1 MAEAARE
8 LLVFLLVVGVGPIFC
23 VEVAVETGK
32 NHTFKSSASGKIETI
47 LWKFS
52 KNKVVEFEGGDVTWY
67 RFESRAGLDTKTG
80 DFTLKQL
87 RKEDSGHYQSEIQ
100 VDGKLQ
106 YSDHVIKVMDAV
118 PVPNVT
124 CHANSTTATL
134 RCTVDS
140 SVQANLEWSGP
151 NDDKKTEEII
161 VVPKQQA
168 IYICTAQ
175 NALNKASRE
184 FSLADCNTDGSDG
197 LLAGILAAVFV
208 LIAGGAVTGVVLY
221 RKKKNCGRN
230 NIEEAGFDKNPNNTD
245 EASVLLQETPAGF
258 DKNPNNTDE
267 ASVLLQE
274 TPGFDKNP
282 NNTDEASVLLQET
295 PEINEKSDQALE
307 RDESDKSTDNHLER
321 QESHLDKLPSQ
332 QNEDKK
338 SQETI
343 LKTES
348 EESNK
353 PSEEEE
359 QIPVNKVLTE
369 GNQENTLKT
378 DTEPQIQD
386 AKGQSEEQS
395 VAEEDKEKK
404 EQYDPAMDERPNT
417 SSFFN
422 GEMSPPAEPTV
433 LEETQSENKDNL
445 SGSTEG
451 MGQCVENGVGAGCY
465 SEEKQESAGQNPE
478 ESPLAAAN
486 GPENPHTENNGN
498 ASSSIPDEDQRVKKE
513 SNQGR
518 VGNTVKEIES
528 RLWKPREI
536 FSKETNQENG
546 NI

>member
-230 NIEEAGFDKNPNNTD
+230 NIEE
-245 EASVLLQETPAGF
+245 AGF

>member
-8 LLVFLLVVGVGPIFC
+8 LLVFLLVVGVGPISC

-32 NHTFKSSASGKIETI
+32 DHTFKSSASGRPETI
-47 LWKFS
+47 LWKFQ
-52 KNKVVEFEGGDVTWY
+52 KDKVVEIEGGPVRWY
-67 RFESRAGLDTKTG
+67 RFKSRADLDANTG

-87 RKEDSGHYQSEIQ
+87 NKEDSGHYQSEIQ

-140 SVQANLEWSGP
+140 SFQAKLEWSGP
-151 NDDKKTEEII
+151 NDYKKTEETI

-168 IYICTAQ
+168 IYNCTVQ
-175 NALNKASRE
+175 NALNTASRE
-184 FSLADCNTDGSDG
+184 FSLADCNTGSDG
-197 LLAGILAAVFV
+197 PLAGILAAVFV
-208 LIAGGAVTGVVLY
+208 SLFLIAGGAGAGVVLY
-221 RKKKNCGRN
+221 KRKRKNARGIN
-230 NIEEAGFDKNPNNTD
+230 LEYD
-245 EASVLLQETPAGF
+245 EASEPLQNKSAL
-258 DKNPNNTDE
+258 NN
-267 ASVLLQE
+267 QE
-274 TPGFDKNP
+274 PLNDV
-282 NNTDEASVLLQET
+282 S
-295 PEINEKSDQALE
+295 E
-307 RDESDKSTDNHLER
+307 RDESEKSTDNHLER
-321 QESHLDKLPSQ
+321 QELHLDKLPSQ

-359 QIPVNKVLTE
+359 QIPVNKDLTE

-395 VAEEDKEKK
+395 VAEEAKEKK

-451 MGQCVENGVGAGCY
+451 IGQCVENGVGSSCY

-498 ASSSIPDEDQRVKKE
+498 ASSSIPDKDQRVKKE
-513 SNQGR
+513 SNQATGR

-528 RLWKPREI
+528 RLWKPKEI
-536 FSKETNQENG
+536 FSKKTNQENG

>member
-1 MAEAARE
+1 MVDMGKSRRALRIFV
-8 LLVFLLVVGVGPIFC
+8 LFVLFSVGPIFC

-52 KNKVVEFEGGDVTWY
+52 KNKVVEFEGGDPMWY
-67 RFESRAGLDTKTG
+67 RFESRADLDTKTG
-80 DFTLKQL
+80 DLTLKQL
-87 RKEDSGHYQSEIQ
+87 SKEDNGHYQSEIQ

-230 NIEEAGFDKNPNNTD
+230 NIEE
-245 EASVLLQETPAGF
+245 
-258 DKNPNNTDE
+258 
-267 ASVLLQE
+267 
-274 TPGFDKNP
+274 GFDKNP

-536 FSKETNQENG
+536 FYLHDVNTLRKARGTKR
-546 NI
+546 